1 MTNKH
6 SQDLTNFEVVLTGE
20 DFRTVA
26 ENLGAS
32 HADILD
38 LVAQMRAYIETV
50 NQMLDNPE
58 NYIVDYDRESIA
70 EEEEQLEGAKL
81 FEPEQFSSDIVA
93 LINLLIEKD
102 QAGLIEIY

>member
-32 HADILD
+32 HADILG
-38 LVAQMRAYIETV
+38 LVAQMRLYMETV

-70 EEEEQLEGAKL
+70 EEEEQLSYTKL
-81 FEPEQFSSDIVA
+81 FEPKQLSSTIA
-93 LINLLIEKD
+93 STINLLIEKD
-102 QAGLIEIY
+102 RAGFIELF